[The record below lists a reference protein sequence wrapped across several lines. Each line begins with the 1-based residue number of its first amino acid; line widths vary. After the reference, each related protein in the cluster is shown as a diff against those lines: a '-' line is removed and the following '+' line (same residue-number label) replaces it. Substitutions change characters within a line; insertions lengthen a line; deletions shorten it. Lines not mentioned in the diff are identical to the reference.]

1 MITAPC
7 EAPYECARA
16 AQWHEEDSCRARDS
30 VVCVC
35 GRRSS
40 SCARAVTQLP
50 RGSLCIGYSC
60 GLTNLNVSYSLQH
73 KISEND
79 TSLII

>member
-1 MITAPC
+1 MNVQGQHSGTKRTHAELAIALC
-7 EAPYECARA
+7 VFVAGAVVVA
-16 AQWHEEDSCRARDS
+16 AS
-30 VVCVC
+30 
-35 GRRSS
+35 
-40 SCARAVTQLP
+40 QLP

-73 KISEND
+73 KRSEND